1 MKKERSNTF
10 RNGILLSMAVM
21 LMIFE
26 KAELSYAQDGVAWK
40 SKAGNNVNGFVENK
54 GQVRNQFNNAC
65 PDVLYVF
72 SGKNFNLTL
81 TRNGFSYELFQYEK
95 QPVVS
100 ESNGCNNL
108 NAGEYLPDQQAT
120 KVTTQ
125 RFDALFI
132 DPGKNMLIVAED
144 ASSDYLNY
152 YHGNISE
159 AVTQVHYFNRI
170 YYRNIYPK
178 IDLVFI
184 APADNK
190 VSPRYEYIVHA
201 GGNVKNIRT
210 QYNTAEG
217 IQIKNGSIVLPGS
230 FGEVREENLFAY
242 QVDKNLPVNASFQV
256 KENLVSFNIEKYD
269 HEAALVIDP
278 DIVWATYYGENDAE
292 DKPQELSVDAEGNLL
307 VIGNTASQIN
317 FTTSGAYQSV
327 YGGADYDAFILK
339 LNAEG
344 QRMWCTYFGG
354 SSTEDATDIYT
365 DASSDIFAAGA
376 TYSTN
381 CPVYNAFQP
390 VFGGVKDGFLFSLD
404 SNGLIRWATYY
415 GGSQPDVIAA
425 INGDEG
431 GNIYFTGWTQSTNK
445 IATSTSY
452 QPQKSQV
459 MDAFL
464 AKFDSSGIRI
474 WSTYYGGKD
483 ADRGHSVTVDKDNNV
498 IMTGTSPSTTG
509 IATIGSFQPV
519 CGGMEDVF
527 CVKFNAN
534 GSRLWGTYF
543 GGSSDDKGR
552 EVVTGEDGS
561 IYFTGFTTSQNNI
574 ATLNAWQP
582 AWTPGYYNNIPL
594 PDVFFA
600 RLNAEGTAL
609 IYSTYLGGVAED
621 YGINLRVKP
630 DSSVLLFGSTYSTG
644 LGTPGVWQ
652 SENAGEQDAF
662 IAKFLDQGQLDWF
675 TYYGGP
681 DYDRG
686 NGMEITADDFIY
698 ISGNTASLSGIA
710 TVGSYKDSLSFVPVE
725 GDSLV
730 LDTVHDCMIAK
741 FADRCFDK
749 YEPNNSKSQAAHLI
763 IPAETGSITISALI
777 SYKKDNDYFSFENN
791 ALSPNISIVL
801 TNLPANYNLYL
812 LNASGAEIAN
822 SKHKG
827 LLNEQINFNTNTVG
841 TFLVKVKSSAANVYN
856 NAMCYSLTCLL
867 IDTPFRDQLFNETN
881 LTKGDSW
888 MLYPCPASGEV
899 NIDFSNLEFNK
910 IYLNIYDLV
919 GHLVYND
926 MIDAEKADS
935 DGYHFDVGNWE
946 NGCYLV
952 RLLSNNG
959 VSNHILSVI
968 H

>member
-1 MKKERSNTF
+1 MKKKRSKTF
-10 RNGILLSMAVM
+10 RNNLLISIAV
-21 LMIFE
+21 LLIICA
-26 KAELSYAQDGVAWK
+26 KAELLYSQAYVVLK
-40 SKAGNNVNGFVENK
+40 SKPDNSVNGFIENK
-54 GQVRNQFNNAC
+54 GQVRDQFNNAR

-81 TRNGFSYELFQYEK
+81 NRNGFSYELFQYEK
-95 QPVVS
+95 QPAFS
-100 ESNGCNNL
+100 EAGGGETF
-108 NAGEYLPDQQAT
+108 NADEYLTHQQAN
-120 KVTTQ
+120 KMTTQ
-125 RFDALFI
+125 RFDALFMN
-132 DPGKNMLIVAED
+132 PSKNMQVLAEETS
-144 ASSDYLNY
+144 ADYFNY
-152 YHGNISE
+152 YHGTISD
-159 AVTQVHYFNRI
+159 AVTQVHYYKRI
-170 YYRNIYPK
+170 YYRNIYPD

-190 VSPRYEYIVHA
+190 VPPRYEYIVHA

-210 QYNTAEG
+210 QYNTAGG
-217 IQIKNGSIVLPGS
+217 IQIKDGSIVLQGS

-242 QVDKNLPVNASFQV
+242 QGDKNHPVNASFHLQ
-256 KENLVSFNIEKYD
+256 ENLVSFRIENYD
-269 HEAALVIDP
+269 HRSALVIDP
-278 DIVWATYYGENDAE
+278 DMVWATYYGENDAE
-292 DKPQELSVDAEGNLL
+292 DKPQELSVDAEGNLV

-317 FTTSGAYQSV
+317 FATSGSYQAV
-327 YGGADYDAFILK
+327 YGGADYDAFVLK

-344 QRMWCTYFGG
+344 QRIWCTYFGG

-365 DASSDIFAAGA
+365 DASSNIFAAGA
-376 TYSTN
+376 TYSAN

-390 VFGGVKDGFLFSLD
+390 VFSGVKDGFLCSLN

-415 GGSQPDVIAA
+415 GGSQPDVISA

-464 AKFDSSGIRI
+464 AKFDNSGMRI

-483 ADRGHSVTVDKDNNV
+483 VDRGHSVTVDKDNNV

-509 IATIGSFQPV
+509 IATAGSFQPV

-534 GSRLWGTYF
+534 GGRLWGTYF
-543 GGSSDDKGR
+543 GGSSNDKGR

-561 IYFTGFTTSQNNI
+561 IYFTGFTTSQDNI

-582 AWTPGYYNNIPL
+582 EWASGFYDNIAL

-600 RLNAEGTAL
+600 RLNTEGTAL
-609 IYSTYLGGVAED
+609 IYSTYLGGAAED
-621 YGINLRVKP
+621 YGINIRVKP
-630 DSSVLLFGSTYSTG
+630 DRSVLLFGSTYSTG

-662 IAKFLDQGQLDWF
+662 IAKFLEQGELDWF

-698 ISGNTASLSGIA
+698 TTGNTASLSGIA
-710 TVGSYKDSLSFVPVE
+710 TEGSYKDSLSFVPVE

-749 YEPNNSKSQAAHLI
+749 YEPNNSKAKAAHLI
-763 IPAETGSITISALI
+763 IPAPTDSITISALI

-791 ALSPNISIVL
+791 ATSPNISISL

-812 LNASGAEIAN
+812 LNASGTEIAN

-841 TFLVKVKSSAANVYN
+841 TFFVNVKSSAANIYN
-856 NAMCYSLTCLL
+856 NAMCYNMTCLL
-867 IDTPFRDQLFNETN
+867 NATPFRDQLFNETN
-881 LTKGDSW
+881 LASGDSW
-888 MLYPCPASGEV
+888 LLYPCPAAGEV

-919 GHLVYND
+919 GHLIYND
-926 MIDAEKADS
+926 VIDGVKADS
-935 DGYHFDVGNWE
+935 ATYHFNVGNWE
-946 NGCYLV
+946 NGCYLI
-952 RLLSNNG
+952 RLMSNNE
-959 VSNHILSVI
+959 VSSHILSVV